1 MILLDTNVIIYYLQ
15 GEVSTVR
22 KIRKLRQDGEIFAV
36 SIITKIELLSYP
48 LISPDETEKINNLL
62 QECYIV
68 YLNELVAE
76 KVVELRKKYKVL
88 LADIIIAASGLAI
101 NAPLL
106 TRNIK
111 HFEKIKEI
119 KLILNG

>member
-15 GEVSTVR
+15 GELSAVN
-22 KIRKLRQDGEIFAV
+22 KIEKLRQDGEIFAV

-48 LISPDETEKINNLL
+48 LISSEETEKIHKLL
-62 QECYIV
+62 KECYIV
-68 YLNELVAE
+68 YLNEMVAE
-76 KVVELRKKYKVL
+76 RVVELRKKYKIL
-88 LADIIIAASGLAI
+88 LADTIIATSGLAI

-111 HFEKIKEI
+111 HFKKIKEI
-119 KLILNG
+119 KLF

>member
-1 MILLDTNVIIYYLQ
+1 MIILDTNIIIYYLQ
-15 GEVSTVR
+15 GELSAVN
-22 KIRKLRQDGEIFAV
+22 KIKKLQQDGEIFAV

-48 LISPDETEKINNLL
+48 LISPEETGKINTLL

-68 YLNELVAE
+68 YLNEMVAE
-76 KVVELRKKYKVL
+76 KVVELRKKYKIL
-88 LADIIIAASGLAI
+88 LADTIIAASGLAI

-111 HFEKIKEI
+111 HFKKIKEI
-119 KLILNG
+119 KLVLD